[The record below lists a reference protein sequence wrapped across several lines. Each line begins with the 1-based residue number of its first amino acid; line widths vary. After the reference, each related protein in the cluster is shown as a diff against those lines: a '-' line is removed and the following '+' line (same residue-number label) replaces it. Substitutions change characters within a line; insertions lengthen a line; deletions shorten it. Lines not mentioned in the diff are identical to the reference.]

1 VSGGTE
7 RGQATVELAV
17 TLPVCI
23 VVALV
28 LVNALVYATYCTKF
42 DLEAARCAVS
52 LGTSP
57 DGAQTIAS
65 AVADVQAALEKT
77 MGSNVAVSVSAERL
91 SDAGSSTFSL
101 VPGHVRFT
109 CTMTFVPYPLNLSI
123 AGVRWSAA
131 ELKHE
136 RRVVVDMGPGAWG
149 RS

>member
-1 VSGGTE
+1 MSGFSE

-17 TLPVCI
+17 TLPICI

-42 DLEAARCAVS
+42 DLEATRCAVA

-57 DGAQTIAS
+57 EGAQTVAS
-65 AVADVQAALEKT
+65 AVSDVQAALEET
-77 MGSNVAVSVSAERL
+77 MGADVTVTVSAEKL
-91 SDAGSSTFSL
+91 SDAGLSTFSL

-109 CTMTFVPYPLNLSI
+109 CTMAFVPYPLNLSI

-136 RRVVVDMGPGAWG
+136 RSVVVDMGPGAWG